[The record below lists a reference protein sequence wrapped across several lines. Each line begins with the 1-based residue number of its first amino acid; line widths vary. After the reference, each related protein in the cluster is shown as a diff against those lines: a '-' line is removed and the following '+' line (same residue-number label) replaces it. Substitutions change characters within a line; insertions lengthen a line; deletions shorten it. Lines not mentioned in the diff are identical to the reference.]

1 MYSADAPGQ
10 PDVSIVVPVFRSEE
24 CLEAL
29 AAAIREAL
37 ESARY
42 SYELILVN
50 DGSPDG
56 SWAVIADLCARDG
69 SIIGVD
75 LRRNFGQDNAIMT
88 GLRLARGSLIAIMDD
103 DLQHR
108 PADLPALFARAQEGF
123 DVVYADFRKK
133 QQKLWKNFGSWL
145 NGKLAEWV
153 LDKPA
158 NVYLSPFKVIRK
170 EVADLICTYDG
181 PAPYVDGLLFQVT
194 SRITQIPVEHQRRY
208 AGRST
213 YTFWKSARVSARL
226 ALSFSVKPLRFI
238 AVAGFVLAILGLATA
253 AFVVAYRMLKP
264 EDFPPAAVGWA
275 SLMVAV
281 LLVGGVQMIFLG
293 VMGEYAGRT
302 FLRVNNRPQ
311 AAIRDVLNRPAAI
324 ETSQRLAS
332 TTKR

>member
-1 MYSADAPGQ
+1 
-10 PDVSIVVPVFRSEE
+10 
-24 CLEAL
+24 
-29 AAAIREAL
+29 
-37 ESARY
+37 
-42 SYELILVN
+42 
-50 DGSPDG
+50 
-56 SWAVIADLCARDG
+56 
-69 SIIGVD
+69 
-75 LRRNFGQDNAIMT
+75 
-88 GLRLARGSLIAIMDD
+88 MDD

-108 PADLPALFARAQEGF
+108 PGDLPALVGKAQEGF

-133 QQKLWKNFGSWL
+133 RQKLWKNLGSWL
-145 NGKLAEWV
+145 NGKVAEWV
-153 LDKPA
+153 LDKPPQ
-158 NVYLSPFKVIRK
+158 VYLSPFKVIRK
-170 EVADLICTYDG
+170 EVADLICCYDG

-213 YTFWKSARVSARL
+213 YTFWKSVRVSARL

-238 AVAGFVLAILGLATA
+238 AIAGIVFAILGLLTA
-253 AFVVAYRMLKP
+253 ALVVAYRLLKP

-311 AAIRDVLNRPAAI
+311 AAIREVLNRTAAI
-324 ETSQRLAS
+324 ETNQRIAS
-332 TTKR
+332 TTKG